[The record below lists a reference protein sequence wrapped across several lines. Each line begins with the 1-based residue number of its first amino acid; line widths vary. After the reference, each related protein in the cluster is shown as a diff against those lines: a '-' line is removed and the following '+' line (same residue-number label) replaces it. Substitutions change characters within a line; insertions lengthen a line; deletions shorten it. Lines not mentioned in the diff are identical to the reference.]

1 MGGQKCP
8 PFFIKLEFRKYVKK
22 IRYISM
28 KVKITIPT
36 SLAEI
41 TLGQYKRYL
50 NIQTSSTD
58 ERFLQAKM
66 IEIFCNAPLEYV
78 MELKYSDSEEITST
92 LDEMFKEKPDLI
104 QRFKLGSKEYGFHPN
119 LEELSLGEYIDL
131 DTYIGDWENIERAMN
146 VLYRPIIAKLR
157 GKYEVEKYNTK
168 LDEQILNIPMD
179 AVLGSIFFL
188 WNLGIELSQTMMK
201 YLEGEQ
207 NLDLMQFLTSELNGD
222 GIPAYMRSLRET
234 LDDLNISPN

>member
-1 MGGQKCP
+1 MN
-8 PFFIKLEFRKYVKK
+8 ITV
-22 IRYISM
+22 
-28 KVKITIPT
+28 TIPT
-36 SLAEI
+36 SLSEI
-41 TLGQYKRYL
+41 TLGQYKEYL
-50 NIQTSSTD
+50 KIQTSSKD

-78 MELKYSDSEEITST
+78 MELKYSDTEEIVNI
-92 LDEMFKEKPDLI
+92 LDEMFKQKPDLV
-104 QRFKLGSKEYGFHPN
+104 QRFKLGKLEFGFHPN
-119 LEELSLGEYIDL
+119 LEDLSLGEYIDL
-131 DTYIGDWENIERAMN
+131 DTYIGDWQNMERAMN

-157 GKYEVEKYNTK
+157 EKYEIEKYNSN
-168 LDEQILNIPMD
+168 LNEQILDMPMD

-222 GIPAYMRSLRET
+222 GIPAYMRSLKET
-234 LDDLNISPN
+234 LEDLNISPN